1 MEKECEVE
9 LKTEVFDFGE
19 EEITFTEPPEQD
31 SSLKERETLFDSNN
45 EGSIP
50 DDIKKELLQTG
61 TESVPKKLLR
71 KSVSLKALNYFLMF
85 NLMTFI

>member
-31 SSLKERETLFDSNN
+31 SSLKERE
-45 EGSIP
+45 
-50 DDIKKELLQTG
+50 
-61 TESVPKKLLR
+61 
-71 KSVSLKALNYFLMF
+71 VS
-85 NLMTFI
+85 